1 MKFTYFLLFILSFS
15 QFTWS
20 QTKVEVEKRIKKN
33 EVPIE
38 VLNWFKDAYE
48 DISRVKWFY
57 QTENDEVSYEAK
69 LKHKKRKHSVEI
81 NPDGNIINIEVTVN
95 FDDIESIAK
104 QQIETYFKNTYS
116 KFKIKKTQIQYLG
129 SNDDLEDMIDE
140 NEMSE
145 DITTNYEIEFYG
157 KNKKGKELWEGLFDS
172 KGELINRRKIKIK
185 STDIL
190 DY

>member
-1 MKFTYFLLFILSFS
+1 MKNTLSLFLVLFTIQLAGA
-15 QFTWS
+15 
-20 QTKVEVEKRIKKN
+20 QTKVEVEKRIKKS
-33 EVPIE
+33 EVPVE
-38 VLNWFKDAYE
+38 VLNWFEDAYE

-57 QTENDEVSYEAK
+57 QTESDIVSFEAK
-69 LKHKKRKHSVEI
+69 LKHNKKKHSVEI
-81 NPDGNIINIEVTVN
+81 NPNGNIINIEVTID
-95 FDDIESIAK
+95 FDDIDSKAK
-104 QQIETYFKNTYS
+104 QRIESYFKDTFS
-116 KFKIKKTQIQYLG
+116 KFKVKKTQIQYLG

-157 KNKKGKELWEGLFDS
+157 KNEKGKELWEGLFDN

>member
-1 MKFTYFLLFILSFS
+1 LFSF
-15 QFTWS
+15 QFAWT
-20 QTKVEVEKRIKKN
+20 QTKVEVEKRIKKS
-33 EVPIE
+33 EVPVE
-38 VLNWFKDAYE
+38 VLDWFEDAYQ
-48 DISRVKWFY
+48 DINKVKWFY
-57 QTENDEVSYEAK
+57 QTDGDKKSYEAK

-157 KNKKGKELWEGLFDS
+157 KNEKGKELWEGLFDS